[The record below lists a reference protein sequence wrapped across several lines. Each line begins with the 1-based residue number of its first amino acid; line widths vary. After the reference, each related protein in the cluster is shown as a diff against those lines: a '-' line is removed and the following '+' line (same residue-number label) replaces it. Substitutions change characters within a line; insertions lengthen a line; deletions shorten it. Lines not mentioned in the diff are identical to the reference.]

1 MKILCVF
8 TTVWWICSYLF
19 PQLIL
24 ITACEVDIL
33 FSLDT
38 KGNKNV
44 RCQEIHPRSRSFKWG
59 KARFWYCLFDSQA
72 NVFHHWDHHFSI
84 LQNSLCMICKEI
96 KGRRKWGEGE
106 EKKKN
111 EFDFQWKQY
120 HMVINIWDSSV
131 LYCAYKCLVC
141 VFSLSMKLLCIY
153 LPLKY
158 YLSNYNYCSHV
169 KRSLLTQHC
178 IF

>member
-106 EKKKN
+106 EKKTNLTFN
-111 EFDFQWKQY
+111 E
-120 HMVINIWDSSV
+120 SSTTW
-131 LYCAYKCLVC
+131 
-141 VFSLSMKLLCIY
+141 
-153 LPLKY
+153 
-158 YLSNYNYCSHV
+158 
-169 KRSLLTQHC
+169 LLTFGIPVCYIVHTSVWYVYFHC
-178 IF
+178 QWNCFVYTYLWNTI

>member
-1 MKILCVF
+1 MFLPQFIAWLNMFLCFITQNVKS
-8 TTVWWICSYLF
+8 SYLLGAQKVINISEDPLCFHNSVMDMF

-111 EFDFQWKQY
+111 EFDFQ
-120 HMVINIWDSSV
+120 
-131 LYCAYKCLVC
+131 
-141 VFSLSMKLLCIY
+141 
-153 LPLKY
+153 
-158 YLSNYNYCSHV
+158 
-169 KRSLLTQHC
+169 
-178 IF
+178 